1 MMSVDSVPE
10 REDARLDRE
19 GRAAAAGRVRIR
31 IVDPEIRADQF
42 LDDEG
47 KVIDGGGRL
56 AKDDD
61 VIILDDRQTGPSLD
75 DENTDL
81 FESGI
86 IDSMGV
92 IELVSFIEERYD
104 VSLDAKQMSADNF
117 KTVNSILSLIQKVD
131 C

>member
-1 MMSVDSVPE
+1 MKKK
-10 REDARLDRE
+10 
-19 GRAAAAGRVRIR
+19 
-31 IVDPEIRADQF
+31 EIIDYISLNF
-42 LDDEG
+42 LP
-47 KVIDGGGRL
+47 IDIDL
-56 AKDDD
+56 
-61 VIILDDRQTGPSLD
+61 

>member
-1 MMSVDSVPE
+1 MKKK
-10 REDARLDRE
+10 
-19 GRAAAAGRVRIR
+19 
-31 IVDPEIRADQF
+31 EIIDYISLNF
-42 LDDEG
+42 LP
-47 KVIDGGGRL
+47 IDIDL
-56 AKDDD
+56 
-61 VIILDDRQTGPSLD
+61 

-92 IELVSFIEERYD
+92 IELVNFIEERYD

>member
-1 MMSVDSVPE
+1 MKNK
-10 REDARLDRE
+10 
-19 GRAAAAGRVRIR
+19 
-31 IVDPEIRADQF
+31 EIINYINLNF
-42 LDDEG
+42 LP
-47 KVIDGGGRL
+47 ID
-56 AKDDD
+56 
-61 VIILDDRQTGPSLD
+61 VEF

-117 KTVNSILSLIQKVD
+117 KTVNSILSLIQ
-131 C
+131 